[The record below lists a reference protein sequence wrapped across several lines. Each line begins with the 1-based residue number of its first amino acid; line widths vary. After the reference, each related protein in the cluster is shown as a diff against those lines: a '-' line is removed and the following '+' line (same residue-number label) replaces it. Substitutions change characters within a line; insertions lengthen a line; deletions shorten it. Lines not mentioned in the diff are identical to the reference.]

1 MSSAFRTRQPH
12 EALPT
17 EIYIPLVDSL
27 FKEGQTLF
35 VGIFFVIGSV
45 LITYWKTG
53 EPLIL

>member
-1 MSSAFRTRQPH
+1 
-12 EALPT
+12 
-17 EIYIPLVDSL
+17 LVDSL